1 MFDKK
6 SLTKKAK
13 LFLSQAFETKNGNID
28 KKCETFFVSK
38 AIDLTKNA
46 LHFLFQTLDKNF
58 VFVKF
63 LKGHELFLSNI
74 FCQCFHFL
82 SGFCQGQVFF

>member
-1 MFDKK
+1 M
-6 SLTKKAK
+6 
-13 LFLSQAFETKNGNID
+13 LFKTKNGNID

-74 FCQCFHFL
+74 FCK
-82 SGFCQGQVFF
+82 GQVFVRSAFPFQL